1 MRPGRGRGSSIGQA
15 KATRLDWVRMS
26 RVRSHESGSTELGAG
41 SVLKI
46 NCKLKMLAS
55 QADKIQTN
63 LRAADEDE
71 DEDI

>member
-1 MRPGRGRGSSIGQA
+1 MP
-15 KATRLDWVRMS
+15 

-41 SVLKI
+41 SLLKI

-63 LRAADEDE
+63 LRAPDE